1 MGGKRFQGFTLIE
14 VVVALTVLGVG
25 LIVIIELFS
34 GGLRLGR
41 MAEEYTQAV
50 SYARVKLEDIA
61 LGRQMKEGAEEGE
74 FDKNFRW
81 QMEVKKVDIL
91 ASEERGDI
99 ALPVEL
105 YQIKLNVIWK
115 SGAQERS
122 ATIESMKVIKWTDYE
137 AES

>member
-1 MGGKRFQGFTLIE
+1 
-14 VVVALTVLGVG
+14 
-25 LIVIIELFS
+25 
-34 GGLRLGR
+34 
-41 MAEEYTQAV
+41 
-50 SYARVKLEDIA
+50 
-61 LGRQMKEGAEEGE
+61 MKEGAEEGE